1 MRSRRMAS
9 TAAVAG
15 VADAASVIC
24 ISRIRTGIA
33 YDHHHR
39 YRVLYV
45 KRPSHADSFANRVV
59 FPGGKVDAQDGITG
73 VQGVDRFK
81 VCAARELFEE
91 TGLLLGADGCQVGS
105 DDVRRDVIDG
115 RVPFQSLQPSWAHLA
130 DQLRPWSNWITP
142 VSERRRF
149 NTMFFLANVDPD
161 VAAKASLLDQ
171 SGDGELIDLSW
182 WTPSE
187 ALQAYSSWEV
197 KMAPPQIY
205 IMHELL
211 HKETIDEVY
220 RHIGRGHPIKP
231 ILPRIERLSPEYT
244 AVLLPGDQIYDP
256 KADWDEMDYKSWHR
270 VVIHESD
277 PSQTRVIVGPL
288 LSNL

>member
-1 MRSRRMAS
+1 M
-9 TAAVAG
+9 
-15 VADAASVIC
+15 
-24 ISRIRTGIA
+24 
-33 YDHHHR
+33 
-39 YRVLYV
+39 
-45 KRPSHADSFANRVV
+45 
-59 FPGGKVDAQDGITG
+59 
-73 VQGVDRFK
+73 
-81 VCAARELFEE
+81 CAARELFEE

-231 ILPRIERLSPEYT
+231 ILPRIERLVRSVMGWMPCH
-244 AVLLPGDQIYDP
+244 
-256 KADWDEMDYKSWHR
+256 ADSAACAYGRCTHR
-270 VVIHESD
+270 V
-277 PSQTRVIVGPL
+277 PSIRPSCCRATRSTTRRRTGTRWITSPGTV
-288 LSNL
+288 S